1 MKSAVLTGPAW
12 SEKSIYGLWMAF
24 SSFFILL
31 ALWME
36 NWLPALVPV
45 LTPVAIWVI
54 NDYRNLFYLFFAVVP
69 FSIEYNFAPN
79 LGMDIPSEPIMMLL
93 FGIGLLLFFS
103 KAFHGNFSNYR
114 HPITAILLLHFV
126 WILISS
132 INSQFPIISAKVTL
146 AKLWYII
153 PFYFFSLHVLKGNQ
167 DITRMTRYAVY
178 MLAISIMIVLYRHY
192 QKDFAFED
200 ANFVVT
206 PLFRNHVNYACI
218 IVIFLPYLWAL
229 VMWSKVWSA
238 KVIYLA
244 MMGLYAVGIYFSY
257 TRAAIL
263 SMVLAV
269 VIYYIIKKR
278 WMMHALML
286 ASLALMLGIA
296 YLMYNNNY
304 LRFNP
309 QYEKTISHQ
318 RFDKLLTATYKMED
332 ISTMERL
339 YRWVA
344 GVQMIQDKPLMGF
357 GPGTFYSSYG
367 AYTVSS
373 FQTYVSNNIDNSTVH
388 NYFLLVFIEQ
398 GFIGFIIFILLCIIV
413 LISGERTY
421 HQLTRAEDKV
431 AVMSAMLSFCIILL
445 LNTINDMIETD
456 KVGPFFFLAMAII
469 VVYRN
474 RARNQTLGIEYKAAT
489 GK

>member
-1 MKSAVLTGPAW
+1 MKSATLTGNIG
-12 SEKSIYGLWMAF
+12 SEKIIFTAWMVF
-24 SSFFILL
+24 SSVFILL

-45 LTPVAIWVI
+45 LTPVALWVI
-54 NDYRNLFYLFFAVVP
+54 ADYRNLFYLFFAVVP
-69 FSIEYNFAPN
+69 FSIEYNFTPT
-79 LGMDIPSEPIMMLL
+79 LGLDIPSEPIMMLL

-103 KAFHGNFSNYR
+103 KAFHGNFSNYK
-114 HPITAILLLHFV
+114 HPITAILLLHFT
-126 WILISS
+126 WIFLTTL
-132 INSQFPIISAKVTL
+132 NSQFPLISAKVTL

-167 DITRMTRYAVY
+167 DIIKMTKYAVY
-178 MLAISIMIVLYRHY
+178 MLALAIIIVLIRHA
-192 QKDFAFED
+192 QKDFAFEEV
-200 ANFVVT
+200 NFVVS

-218 IVIFLPYLWAL
+218 VVIFLPYLWAM
-229 VMWSKVWSA
+229 VMWARGWGNKAV
-238 KVIYLA
+238 YLA
-244 MMGLYAVGIYFSY
+244 MMVLYAAGIYFSY

-263 SMVLAV
+263 SMLLAI

-278 WMMHALML
+278 WMVHALL
-286 ASLALMLGIA
+286 TAFLALMIGVA

-309 QYEKTISHQ
+309 QYERAISHQ
-318 RFDKLLTATYKMED
+318 RFDKLITATYKMED

-373 FQTYVSNNIDNSTVH
+373 FQTYVSNNVDNSTVH

-398 GFIGFIIFILLCIIV
+398 GLVGIIIFILMCIIV
-413 LISGERTY
+413 LVTGERTY
-421 HQLTRAEDKV
+421 QRLQRKEDKV
-431 AVMSAMLSFCIILL
+431 AVMAALLSFCIILL

-474 RARNQTLGIEYKAAT
+474 RARGQALGNEYSAAT